1 MADTT
6 GTRMGDSS
14 DAQQF
19 LDTFRRSEYLEP
31 ETALIAAILEDAIH
45 DYHKYRRAR
54 DAAGK
59 ERFREAEE
67 WLMHEGNEWIFSFG
81 NVCEFLGLDPEY
93 VRRELRETEGSGS
106 DLEKQRRNA
115 SKTPHEWQ

>member
-6 GTRMGDSS
+6 ETRIGDSS
-14 DAQQF
+14 EAQQF

-45 DYHKYRRAR
+45 DYRKYRSAR
-54 DAAGK
+54 DPSGK

-67 WLMHEGNEWIFSFG
+67 WLMHQGNGWIFSFA

-93 VRRELRETEGSGS
+93 VRRGLRETERSGS
-106 DLEKQRRNA
+106 DVEQHRRNA
-115 SKTPHEWQ
+115 SKRAA